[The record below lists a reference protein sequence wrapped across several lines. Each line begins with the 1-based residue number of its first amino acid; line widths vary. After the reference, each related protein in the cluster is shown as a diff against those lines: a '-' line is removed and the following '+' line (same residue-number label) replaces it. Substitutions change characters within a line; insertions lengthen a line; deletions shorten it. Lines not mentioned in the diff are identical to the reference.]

1 MTRRTAAVAVSAALV
16 LAGCASSGPTRAQFD
31 TKAND
36 VCAGYNVQ
44 EKALG
49 PVDSSD
55 DKALAAYLSKVAAL
69 GQAESSDLM
78 KLRTPK
84 RDRAAFERVLLAEQ
98 GEVTQAQQL
107 AASLNAGDYT
117 MAQKQLATLRS
128 QNESTNQQFDALGL
142 TACGS
147 DAGG

>member
-1 MTRRTAAVAVSAALV
+1 VTRRIAAVAVSAALV
-16 LAGCASSGPTRAQFD
+16 LAGCAASGPTRAEFD
-31 TKAND
+31 TKANG
-36 VCAGYNVQ
+36 VCAGYNFQ

-55 DKALAAYLSKVAAL
+55 TKALAAYLGEVAAL

-107 AASLNAGDYT
+107 AATLKAGDYT
-117 MAQKQLATLRS
+117 MAQKQLGALRA
-128 QNESTNQQFDALGL
+128 QNESANLQFDALGL